1 MSGGKYFSKLDLQDT
16 YLQFPLDIASKQY
29 VAINTHCGLFQYNR
43 LPFGV
48 ASAPAIFQRHME
60 TLLQGVDGVS
70 VYLDD
75 ILVASCTLDEH
86 LNRLADVLQ
95 CLENFWMR
103 LNKQKYFFLRS
114 SIEYLG
120 HVVDAEGI
128 HLMEEKVKAIKEAAA
143 PTNVTQLRSFLELV
157 NFYNKFLPNLAAN
170 LTPLYSL
177 LSKHQQWAWNDEQ
190 QVAFQRAKDALQ
202 SDALLTHYDP
212 AKPLVLACDA
222 SDFGVGAVL
231 SHIVDNGKERPIAYI
246 SRTLSA
252 AEKHYSQL
260 EKEALAIIFTV
271 KKFHCYLIGR
281 HFTIESDH
289 QPLKTL
295 FGETRRIPNMA
306 PSRMVRWAVILSAY
320 QYSI

>member
-1 MSGGKYFSKLDLQDT
+1 MPG
-16 YLQFPLDIASKQY
+16 
-29 VAINTHCGLFQYNR
+29 
-43 LPFGV
+43 
-48 ASAPAIFQRHME
+48 E
-60 TLLQGVDGVS
+60 
-70 VYLDD
+70 
-75 ILVASCTLDEH
+75 
-86 LNRLADVLQ
+86 
-95 CLENFWMR
+95 FWDATQQAKM
-103 LNKQKYFFLRS
+103 LFLRS

-128 HLMEEKVKAIKEAAA
+128 HPTEEKVKAIKEAPA
-143 PTNVTQLRSFLELV
+143 PTNVTQLRSFLGLV
-157 NFYNKFLPNLAAN
+157 NYYNKFLPNLAAN

-222 SDFGVGAVL
+222 SDYGVGAVL
-231 SHIVDNGKERPIAYI
+231 SHIVDSGKERPIAYI

-260 EKEALAIIFTV
+260 EKEALAIIFAV
-271 KKFHCYLIGR
+271 KKFHRYLIGR

-295 FGETRRIPNMA
+295 FGETIIPEHGSLENCSMGSYFLGISVLH
-306 PSRMVRWAVILSAY
+306 PKGSSSKMQTPRVGSLDHYLPQMTVSRQTSL
-320 QYSI
+320 QL

>member
-1 MSGGKYFSKLDLQDT
+1 MDPVLNAPV
-16 YLQFPLDIASKQY
+16 YLQLPLDTASKQY
-29 VAINTHCGLFQYNR
+29 VTINTHRGLFQYNR

-60 TLLQGVDGVS
+60 VLLQGLDGVS

-75 ILVASCTLDEH
+75 ILVAGRTLDEH
-86 LNRLADVLQ
+86 LSRLAEVLKR
-95 CLENFWMR
+95 LEDSGMR
-103 LNKQKYFFLRS
+103 LNKQKCLFLCS

-120 HVVDAEGI
+120 HVVDEVGI
-128 HLMEEKVKAIKEAAA
+128 HPTEEKVKAIKEAPA
-143 PTNVTQLRSFLELV
+143 PTNVTQLRSFLGLI
-157 NFYNKFLPNLAAN
+157 NYYNKFLPNLAAN
-170 LTPLYSL
+170 LTPL
-177 LSKHQQWAWNDEQ
+177 SKHQRWVWNDKQ

-212 AKPLVLACDA
+212 TKPLVLACDA
-222 SDFGVGAVL
+222 SDYGVGAVL
-231 SHIVDNGKERPIAYI
+231 SHIVDGGKERPIAYI

-252 AEKHYSQL
+252 AQKHYSQL
-260 EKEALAIIFTV
+260 EKEALAIIFAV

-295 FGETRRIPNMA
+295 FGETSKIPNMA
-306 PSRMVRWAVILSAY
+306 SSRIVRWAVILLAY
-320 QYSI
+320 R